1 MKTLTRKISRT
12 AITMALV
19 ILAFIAIFRA
29 WVYYTESPWTRD
41 ARFSADVVA
50 IAPDVAGLITAV
62 NVHDNQLVKKDQVLF
77 TIDQPRYQKALE
89 EAEADVAY
97 YQALAAEKRR
107 EAGRRNQLGV
117 QAMSREEID
126 QSNNVLQTV
135 LHQLAKAQATRDLA
149 KLDLERTVIRA
160 PSDGWVTNLNVYAGE
175 FITRGSTAVALVKQ
189 NSFYVLA
196 YMEETKLE
204 GVRPGYRAEITPL
217 GSNRVFKGTVDS
229 VAAGVTNSS
238 SSNDAKGMATVDS
251 NLEWVRLAQ
260 RVPVR
265 IHLDEQ
271 QGNLWPAGT
280 TATVVIT
287 GEKDRDAS
295 QDSFFRKIAHRLRE
309 FGYHRDVYRLF
320 RGADHYYFDDPHPAA
335 DADGVLYLG
344 GFLHLDLVSG
354 ESGELLR
361 LGTGGLYRAD
371 YCHHY
376 PKRTAARPA
385 VCG

>member
-1 MKTLTRKISRT
+1 LSEVDVKTLTRTLSRT
-12 AITMALV
+12 AITLVLV

-50 IAPDVAGLITAV
+50 IAPDVAGLVTAV
-62 NVHDNQLVKKDQVLF
+62 NVHDNQLVKKGQVLF

-97 YQALAAEKRR
+97 YNALAGEKRR
-107 EAGRRNQLGV
+107 EAGRRNRLGI

-160 PSDGWVTNLNVYAGE
+160 PADGWVTNLNVYAGE

-189 NSFYVLA
+189 NTFYVLA

-217 GSNRVFKGTVDS
+217 GSNSVLHGTVDS
-229 VAAGVTNSS
+229 VAAGVTNASS
-238 SSNDAKGMATVDS
+238 TRDDKGMASVDS

-265 IHLDEQ
+265 IHLDQ
-271 QGNLWPAGT
+271 QTGNLFPAGT

-287 GEKDRDAS
+287 GEKDRDRS
-295 QDSFFRKIAHRLRE
+295 QESPFNKLMHRLRE
-309 FGYHRDVYRLF
+309 FG
-320 RGADHYYFDDPHPAA
+320 
-335 DADGVLYLG
+335 
-344 GFLHLDLVSG
+344 
-354 ESGELLR
+354 
-361 LGTGGLYRAD
+361 
-371 YCHHY
+371 
-376 PKRTAARPA
+376 
-385 VCG
+385 

>member
-1 MKTLTRKISRT
+1 LSEVDVKTLTRKISRT

-97 YQALAAEKRR
+97 YQALASEKRR

-149 KLDLERTVIRA
+149 RLDLERTVIRA
-160 PSDGWVTNLNVYAGE
+160 PADGWITNLNVYTGE

-204 GVRPGYRAEITPL
+204 GVRPGFRAEITPL
-217 GSNRVFKGTVDS
+217 GSNRVLKGTVDS

-238 SSNDAKGMATVDS
+238 SSNDTKGMATVDS

-295 QDSFFRKIAHRLRE
+295 QDSIFRKIAHRLRE
-309 FGYHRDVYRLF
+309 FG
-320 RGADHYYFDDPHPAA
+320 
-335 DADGVLYLG
+335 
-344 GFLHLDLVSG
+344 
-354 ESGELLR
+354 
-361 LGTGGLYRAD
+361 
-371 YCHHY
+371 
-376 PKRTAARPA
+376 
-385 VCG
+385 

>member
-1 MKTLTRKISRT
+1 MKTLTRNISRT
-12 AITMALV
+12 AITMVLV

-50 IAPDVAGLITAV
+50 IAPDVTGLVTAV
-62 NVHDNQLVKKDQVLF
+62 NVHDNQLVKKGQVLF

-89 EAEADVAY
+89 QDEADVAY
-97 YQALAAEKRR
+97 YQALVNEKRR

-126 QSNNVLQTV
+126 QANNTLQTE

-149 KLDLERTVIRA
+149 KLDLERTIIRA
-160 PSDGWVTNLNVYAGE
+160 PADGWVTNLNVYAGE

-189 NSFYVLA
+189 NSFYILA

-204 GVRPGYRAEITPL
+204 GVRPGYRAEVTPL
-217 GSNRVFKGTVDS
+217 GSNVVLKGTVDS

-238 SSNDAKGMATVDS
+238 SSNDSKGMATVDS

-265 IHLDEQ
+265 IRLDQQ

-280 TATVVIT
+280 TATVVVT
-287 GEKDRDAS
+287 GKADRDTR
-295 QDSFFRKIAHRLRE
+295 QDSFFRKMAHRLRE
-309 FGYHRDVYRLF
+309 
-320 RGADHYYFDDPHPAA
+320 
-335 DADGVLYLG
+335 LG
-344 GFLHLDLVSG
+344 
-354 ESGELLR
+354 
-361 LGTGGLYRAD
+361 
-371 YCHHY
+371 
-376 PKRTAARPA
+376 
-385 VCG
+385 

>member
-97 YQALAAEKRR
+97 YQALASEKRR

-149 KLDLERTVIRA
+149 RLDLERTVIRA
-160 PSDGWVTNLNVYAGE
+160 PADGWITNLNVYAGE

-204 GVRPGYRAEITPL
+204 GVRPGFRAEITPL
-217 GSNRVFKGTVDS
+217 GSNRVLKGTVDS
-229 VAAGVTNSS
+229 VAAGGTNSS
-238 SSNDAKGMATVDS
+238 SSNDTKGMATVDS

-295 QDSFFRKIAHRLRE
+295 QDSIFRKIAHRLRE
-309 FGYHRDVYRLF
+309 FG
-320 RGADHYYFDDPHPAA
+320 
-335 DADGVLYLG
+335 
-344 GFLHLDLVSG
+344 
-354 ESGELLR
+354 
-361 LGTGGLYRAD
+361 
-371 YCHHY
+371 
-376 PKRTAARPA
+376 
-385 VCG
+385 

>member
-1 MKTLTRKISRT
+1 LFEVDVKALTRKISRT
-12 AITMALV
+12 AITLALV
-19 ILAFIAIFRA
+19 ALAFVAIFRA

-50 IAPDVAGLITAV
+50 IAPDVAGLITQV
-62 NVHDNQLVKKDQVLF
+62 MVHDNQLVKKDQVLF
-77 TIDQPRYQKALE
+77 TIDQPRYQKALD

-107 EAGRRNQLGV
+107 EAGRRNKLGI

-135 LHQLAKAQATRDLA
+135 LHQMARAQATRDLA

-160 PSDGWVTNLNVYAGE
+160 PADGWVTNLNVYAGE

-189 NSFYVLA
+189 HSFYVLA

-204 GVRPGYRAEITPL
+204 GVRPGFRAEITPL
-217 GSNRVFKGTVDS
+217 GSNRVLHGTVDS
-229 VAAGVTNSS
+229 VAAGVTNAS
-238 SSNDAKGMATVDS
+238 SSNDGKGMASVDS

-265 IHLDEQ
+265 IRLDEQ
-271 QGNLWPAGT
+271 IGNLFPAGT

-287 GEKDRDAS
+287 GETDRDNRNAS
-295 QDSFFRKIAHRLRE
+295 PFNRLMHRLRE
-309 FGYHRDVYRLF
+309 FG
-320 RGADHYYFDDPHPAA
+320 
-335 DADGVLYLG
+335 
-344 GFLHLDLVSG
+344 
-354 ESGELLR
+354 
-361 LGTGGLYRAD
+361 
-371 YCHHY
+371 
-376 PKRTAARPA
+376 
-385 VCG
+385 